1 MSKPSNRFFG
11 HNFGTVFRFEVVR
24 ILKKK
29 SFWLS
34 ILAFPVLIVGV
45 FGIIFLS
52 NMQSEKNAADLAQQ
66 KFSIGITDE
75 SKLLTQATKDSVSAE
90 PIDNKNDGI
99 DKVKSGQIDA
109 YFYYPSN
116 LAENKVEVYGKSI
129 GIFENS
135 RYGTVAKSLL
145 KQSIAEKTSPD
156 VIAVW
161 SDRVGYNDTTYRDGE
176 VYNPL
181 MDMIVPGIFLV
192 LLYVI
197 IAIFGNQ
204 MLNATIEEKENRV
217 MEIILTTI
225 KSRTLIA
232 GKIFAMMTLILIQ
245 MIVIIGFVLVGYLLL
260 KDHLALPNIDLSQI
274 PFDWPRIFTAFLL
287 FSGSILFLS
296 GSLVAIGAAMPTAK
310 EASQFFGIIMVFMFA
325 PLYAAPLFVTSP
337 ESPVVIALSFFP
349 PTAPIPLLLRNA
361 VGNLTP
367 IETIAGVVM
376 LLVFACIIFLVAA
389 RLFQTGAVE
398 YDKKMSL
405 KNLFK

>member
-1 MSKPSNRFFG
+1 MNKRSNRFFG
-11 HNFGTVFRFEVVR
+11 HNFSTVFRFEVIR
-24 ILKKK
+24 MLKKK

-52 NMQSEKNAADLAQQ
+52 NMQSQKNAADLAQQ
-66 KFSIGITDE
+66 KFSIGITDQ
-75 SKLLTQATKDSVSAE
+75 SGLLNQSIKDSLSTESVDSK
-90 PIDNKNDGI
+90 DDGI
-99 DKVKSGQIDA
+99 DRVKSGELDA
-109 YFYYPSN
+109 YFYYPTN
-116 LAENKVEVYGKSI
+116 LAENKVEVYGKSV

-135 RYGTVAKSLL
+135 RYVSVAKTLL
-145 KQSIAEKTSPD
+145 QQSVTEQTSPD
-156 VIAVW
+156 VIAIL
-161 SDRVGYNDTTYRDGE
+161 SGAVGYSDTTYRDGK

-181 MDMIVPGIFLV
+181 MEMIAPGIFLV

-217 MEIILTTI
+217 MEVILTTI

-245 MIVIIGFVLVGYLLL
+245 MVVIIGFVLIGYLILR
-260 KDHLALPNIDLSQI
+260 DHLALPNVDLSQI
-274 PFDWPRIFTAFLL
+274 PFDWPRILAGFML

-310 EASQFFGIIMVFMFA
+310 EAGQFFGVIMVFMFA

-337 ESPVVIALSFFP
+337 ESPIVAALSFFP
-349 PTAPIPLLLRNA
+349 LTAPIPLLLRNA
-361 VGNLTP
+361 VGNLSP
-367 IETIAGVVM
+367 IETVIGVVM
-376 LLVFACIIFLVAA
+376 LIFFAIIIFLVAA